1 MNLWTLPR
9 SLELGGKEFPIRW
22 GWQDVMAVLAE
33 LDADRPEWVCWFR
46 AVKRFYAEPVPA
58 HLLGEAAEK
67 LSGFITAGQSAQSG
81 LKLMDWQLDALEIVA
96 DINRV
101 AGREVRSENV
111 HWWTFLGWFHA
122 IGEGRLSELVALRA
136 KLARGEKLEPFEQEF
151 YRRNRSRIRLRR
163 PSEEEAAL
171 ERRLR

>member
-22 GWQDVMAVLAE
+22 GWQDVMAVLGE
-33 LDADRPEWVCWFR
+33 LDADRPAWVCWFR
-46 AVKRFYAEPVPA
+46 AVRRFYAEEVPA
-58 HLLGEAAEK
+58 HLLTEAAEK
-67 LSGFITAGQSAQSG
+67 MSGFLTAGQSAQGG
-81 LKLMDWQLDALEIVA
+81 LKLMDWQQDALEIVA

-101 AGREVRSENV
+101 AGREVRDENV

-122 IGEGRLSELVALRA
+122 IGEGRLSELVCLRA

-151 YRRNRSRIRLRR
+151 YRRNRSRIRLQTEDEQAKR
-163 PSEEEAAL
+163 L
-171 ERRLR
+171 KERLK